1 LVSAVTFSLP
11 SIVLGTKNV
20 SGYWSLVAG
29 TWMLDAGCSMLDTG
43 YSILDELH
51 LPTGQNVIEN
61 RVSNIEYHGSIIP

>member
-29 TWMLDAGCSMLDTG
+29 TWMLDAG